1 MVSLKPG
8 YPITQF
14 LYGHFKFDVGIATFA
29 HFMNRKEKILLF
41 LLAAIN
47 FTHILDFMIIMPL
60 GNYLMPYFHI
70 STQQFSLIVS
80 AYSYAAFTS
89 GIIAA
94 FVIDNFDRKKS
105 LLFGYIGFVVGTL
118 LCGLAPDYKFLIA
131 ARVLAGLF
139 GGLIGAQILS
149 MVADT
154 FSYERRGRAM
164 GYLMA
169 AFSVASVLGVPI
181 SLYVA
186 NLISWHAPFI
196 LVAIMGFLLI
206 PFIIKFIEPMKG
218 HIMESSN
225 RKPAEAFVIIFSRPN
240 ALIALSLSALVVF
253 GHFLIIPF
261 INPFMEF
268 NVRFTKNQI
277 PLTYVVGGIATLFS
291 APFFGKLADRVGKLK
306 VFTIC
311 SLLSLPFIYFI
322 TNMPVISF
330 YYVLIATG
338 IWFVVAN
345 GRMIATQAMVSNIIE
360 PQYRGSF
367 MSVSSS
373 LQQLFVGSASFIA
386 GLIVS
391 NDPLTKRIFHYDWVG
406 YLSIVVLAFCIFIGY
421 ALQKSTSNL

>member
-1 MVSLKPG
+1 
-8 YPITQF
+8 
-14 LYGHFKFDVGIATFA
+14 
-29 HFMNRKEKILLF
+29 
-41 LLAAIN
+41 
-47 FTHILDFMIIMPL
+47 MIIMPL

-94 FVIDNFDRKKS
+94 FIIDNFDRKKS
-105 LLFGYIGFVVGTL
+105 LLFGYSGFIVGTL

-131 ARVLAGLF
+131 ARIMAGLF
-139 GGLIGAQILS
+139 GGLIGAQVLS
-149 MVADT
+149 IVADT

-169 AFSVASVLGVPI
+169 AFSVASVLGVPL

-186 NLISWHAPFI
+186 NIISWHAPFI

-206 PFIIKFIEPMKG
+206 PFIVKFVPPMKG
-218 HIMESSN
+218 HITANEN
-225 RKPAEAFVIIFSRPN
+225 RKPAEAFLIIFSRKN
-240 ALIALSLSALVVF
+240 ALLAIALSSLMVF
-253 GHFLIIPF
+253 GHFLIVPF

-268 NVRFTKNQI
+268 NVGFTKNQI
-277 PLTYVVGGIATLFS
+277 PLTYVVGGFATLFS

-306 VFTIC
+306 VFVIC
-311 SLLSLPFIYFI
+311 SVLSLPFVYFI
-322 TNMPVISF
+322 TNMPAIAF

-345 GRMIATQAMVSNIIE
+345 GRMIAAQAMVSNVIE

-367 MSVSSS
+367 MSVNSS
-373 LQQLFVGSASFIA
+373 LQQLFVGSASFMA

-391 NDPLTKRIFHYDWVG
+391 NDPVTKKIFYYDWVG
-406 YLSIVVLAFCIFIGY
+406 YLSIAILAFCIFLGY
-421 ALQKSTSNL
+421 ALKRSTSDL

>member
-1 MVSLKPG
+1 
-8 YPITQF
+8 
-14 LYGHFKFDVGIATFA
+14 
-29 HFMNRKEKILLF
+29 MNRKERILLF
-41 LLAAIN
+41 LLASIN

-105 LLFGYIGFVVGTL
+105 LLFGYIGFIVGTA

-131 ARVLAGLF
+131 ARIMAGLF

-149 MVADT
+149 IVADT

-196 LVAIMGFLLI
+196 MVAIMGFLLM
-206 PFIIKFIEPMKG
+206 PFIIKFVPPMKA
-218 HIMESSN
+218 HITEKEH
-225 RKPAEAFVIIFSRPN
+225 RKPAEAFLIIFSRKN
-240 ALIALSLSALVVF
+240 ALLAIALSSLMVF
-253 GHFLIIPF
+253 GHFLIVPF

-268 NVRFTKNQI
+268 NVGFTKNQI

-291 APFFGKLADRVGKLK
+291 APFFGKLADKVGKLK
-306 VFTIC
+306 VFVIC
-311 SLLSLPFIYFI
+311 SLLSLPFVYFI
-322 TNMPVISF
+322 TNMPATAF
-330 YYVLIATG
+330 YYVLVATG

-345 GRMIATQAMVSNIIE
+345 GRMIAAQAMVSNVIE

-367 MSVSSS
+367 MSVNSS
-373 LQQLFVGSASFIA
+373 LQQLFVGSASFMA
-386 GLIVS
+386 GLIVT
-391 NDPLTKRIFHYDWVG
+391 NDSVTKKISHYEWVG
-406 YLSIVVLAFCIFIGY
+406 YLSIVILAFCIFLGF
-421 ALQKSTSNL
+421 ALKKTTDNL